1 MVCSFNQHLKEVGHQ
16 KRLGVTLLER
26 LRRTSFH
33 VHVIY
38 SSGPQPFWHQG
49 TVLWK
54 TILPRT
60 RERGWFQDDSST
72 LRSLRTLLLL
82 LLYQLHLRASGIR
95 SQRLGNPWFIA
106 WLFFFFLRREDFRE
120 GTLCALWTHLALTS
134 LGQPGHEN
142 RSSQKTP
149 RLVPHIWRKAT
160 CDSPPKCFHS
170 MWFLL
175 KASPSSPC
183 NEAEKKLHSIP
194 ATRGARMEEGVPLLQ
209 RWLQSQ
215 ESPGGTLQL
224 SGPSACSLTSPLFLN
239 PQKPVCR
246 GRTCL

>member
-26 LRRTSFH
+26 LRRTSLHDMLFTAA
-33 VHVIY
+33 VPNLF
-38 SSGPQPFWHQG
+38 G
-49 TVLWK
+49 
-54 TILPRT
+54 T
-60 RERGWFQDDSST
+60 RERFCERQFFQGLGRGGGFRRIQAHYVHCALYFCYYCTSST
-72 LRSLRTLLLL
+72 SEHQALDPRGW
-82 LLYQLHLRASGIR
+82 GIPDL
-95 SQRLGNPWFIA
+95 QHG
-106 WLFFFFLRREDFRE
+106 FFFFLRREDFRE
-120 GTLCALWTHLALTS
+120 GMLCALWTHLALTS
-134 LGQPGHEN
+134 LGQPEHEN

-175 KASPSSPC
+175 KASPSSPR

-209 RWLQSQ
+209 RGLQSQ
-215 ESPGGTLQL
+215 ESPGDTLQL
-224 SGPSACSLTSPLFLN
+224 SGLSACGLTSPHFLN
-239 PQKPVCR
+239 PQKPVRR